1 MGSTANCLRLTNQ
14 GPYDTLTPLQPAI
27 STDQS
32 RASIASTIRPMFA
45 LNFYTDLY
53 EEVLR
58 NGRKSATIRLGDK
71 SDKYQTGQLVWVT
84 VGQRYGKR
92 QKLFTAILD
101 SVDVKL
107 VADLSPRDLSKEN
120 PEFRSK
126 DEVLQLLRRIYGPE
140 ISLEDTV
147 TVVYFSPVSEY

>member
-1 MGSTANCLRLTNQ
+1 
-14 GPYDTLTPLQPAI
+14 
-27 STDQS
+27 
-32 RASIASTIRPMFA
+32 MFA
-45 LNFYTDLY
+45 LNFYTELY

-71 SDKYQTGQLVWVT
+71 SGKYEPGRLVWVT
-84 VGQRYGKR
+84 VGQRYGR
-92 QKLFTAILD
+92 RHKLFTAIVD

-107 VADLSPRDLSKEN
+107 LADLSPRDISKEN

-126 DEVLQLLRRIYGPE
+126 EEVLQLLRRVYGPE

-147 TVVYFSPVSEY
+147 TVVYFSPVNEY